1 MHYILFVCSLLA
13 RPALGTATTVDIRCL
28 SSRRDARTCVHT
40 KPSPVVVDIRCLSS
54 LRININRDY
63 FNITII
69 FSIFAYN
76 KVGGYPTGGILRL
89 GHEKRELKQIVNN
102 LIINQFTMRTKIP
115 RESLPTMMRCRKC
128 GKLLPAEQFE
138 LYSSGTR
145 RHVCNKCKYLHYT
158 LPAHYRWC
166 MRG

>member
-1 MHYILFVCSLLA
+1 M
-13 RPALGTATTVDIRCL
+13 
-28 SSRRDARTCVHT
+28 
-40 KPSPVVVDIRCLSS
+40 
-54 LRININRDY
+54 
-63 FNITII
+63 
-69 FSIFAYN
+69 
-76 KVGGYPTGGILRL
+76 
-89 GHEKRELKQIVNN
+89 RELKQIVNN